1 MVTAHE
7 VVIATKTQMKYC
19 SQEKPNVTWLTKHYN
34 PNYNGKVLYLYSSR
48 IKTDLNGLNTIE
60 SAT

>member
-19 SQEKPNVTWLTKHYN
+19 SQ
-34 PNYNGKVLYLYSSR
+34 GYLAY
-48 IKTDLNGLNTIE
+48 KTL
-60 SAT
+60 